1 MTGYLLMC
9 DRSHAPRGCDHSPLG
24 ACLWATGHHNRKE
37 NPKMNILAIVLIS
50 HSLILAGCIT
60 GLYVLK
66 MELERDRVRG
76 RHARR

>member
-1 MTGYLLMC
+1 
-9 DRSHAPRGCDHSPLG
+9 
-24 ACLWATGHHNRKE
+24 
-37 NPKMNILAIVLIS
+37 MNILAIVLIS